1 MSSTAWR
8 VLGADSILGNLRA
21 DLRDSEREIAIMG
34 PWIDDYFADVV
45 LRSCRRGVKLKVL
58 TRPLGQM
65 SEGFLEHARE
75 ARRRFAE
82 QAGAV
87 IKVAARLHAKVIILD
102 ERTVYCGSANWYRY
116 SLEESQEIVLR
127 GPVADVPGLLDEWE
141 ALWGQGD
148 LEAPPRAR
156 EPVAATPTGYQE
168 EVPDPIAAEV
178 LERVPGSFVLRP
190 KRRR

>member
-1 MSSTAWR
+1 MSSSAWR

-21 DLRDSEREIAIMG
+21 DLRDSEREIAILG
-34 PWIDDYFADVV
+34 PWIDDYFADAV
-45 LRSCRRGVKLKVL
+45 LRSCRRGMRLKVL

-82 QAGAV
+82 QGGAE

-127 GPVADVPGLLDEWE
+127 GPVGDVPGLLEEWE
-141 ALWGQGD
+141 SLWGRGE
-148 LEAPPRAR
+148 LEAPPPARA
-156 EPVAATPTGYQE
+156 PVATTPTGYQE
-168 EVPDPIAAEV
+168 EVPDPVAAAV
-178 LERVPGSFVLRP
+178 LARVPGSFVLRSR
-190 KRRR
+190 KRR